1 MISGGADTGRLMRLL
16 LLALPY
22 AWLLLFFLLPFLI
35 VAKIALSEAAVGIPP
50 YAPLL
55 RWTEENVLT
64 VVLNFGSVSTLMQD
78 SFYLEAYLRSL
89 RVAAVSAI
97 LCLLLGYPMAY
108 AIARAPEGRRNLLLM
123 LVILPFWTS
132 FLLRVMAWIGL
143 LQDQGVVNGLLLSL
157 GLISEPLRLLYTE
170 AAVYLGIVYCYLPFM
185 VLPLYATLAKL
196 DPVLLEAAA
205 DLGARPFRA
214 FLTVTLPLSLPGIA
228 AGFMLVFI
236 PAVGEFVIPE
246 LLGGP
251 SAQLVGRVLW
261 VEFFQ
266 NRDWP
271 MASALA
277 VALLLVLVVPIALF
291 QRLSARQAAR

>member
-1 MISGGADTGRLMRLL
+1 MVGSGDGGRLTRLL
-16 LLALPY
+16 LLGLPY

-55 RWTEENVLT
+55 RWTEENILT
-64 VVLNFGSVSTLMQD
+64 VVLNFGAIATLFED
-78 SFYLEAYLRSL
+78 VFYFEAYLRSL
-89 RVAAVSAI
+89 RVAAISAL

-108 AIARAPEGRRNLLLM
+108 AIARAPETRRPLLLM

-143 LQDQGVVNGLLLSL
+143 LQDQGVINGLLLSL

-170 AAVYLGIVYCYLPFM
+170 VAVYLGIVYCYLPFM

-205 DLGARPFRA
+205 DLGARPIRA
-214 FLTVTLPLSLPGIA
+214 FLTVTLPLSLPGIV

-291 QRLSARQAAR
+291 QRLSARQGLR

>member
-1 MISGGADTGRLMRLL
+1 MSRFRPSGRTLV
-16 LLALPY
+16 LALPF
-22 AWLLLFFLLPFLI
+22 AWLGLFFLAPFLI
-35 VAKIALSEAAVGIPP
+35 VAKIALSEGALGIPP

-55 RWTEENVLT
+55 RWTDEGVLT
-64 VVLNFGSVSTLMQD
+64 IVLNLGNLALLVEDT
-78 SFYLEAYLRSL
+78 FYLDAYLRSL
-89 RVAAVSAI
+89 RVAAISGL
-97 LCLLLGYPMAY
+97 LCLLVGYPMAY
-108 AIARAPEGRRNLLLM
+108 AIARAPERRRNLLLM
-123 LVILPFWTS
+123 LVVLPFWTS

-143 LQDQGVVNGLLLSL
+143 LADNGIVNNLLLGLGVVSR
-157 GLISEPLRLLYTE
+157 PVALLYTDV
-170 AAVYLGIVYCYLPFM
+170 ALYLGIVYCYLPFM

-205 DLGARPFRA
+205 DLGARPWRA
-214 FLTVTLPLSLPGIA
+214 FLAVTLPLSMPGIV

-251 SAQLVGRVLW
+251 NAQLIGRVLW
-261 VEFFQ
+261 TEFFQ

-277 VALLLVLVVPIALF
+277 VVLLLLLVLPIAWF
-291 QRLSARQAAR
+291 QHLQGRSSR